1 MFSLCRLLL
10 YLVVAVCLPHL
21 RSRSHAAT
29 FPASAIL
36 ELRANLERREK
47 TTLRLWGIHKELRLV
62 VTLKQLLGPVAQIL
76 IQAGV
81 HVKPFGLYKGG
92 CALCGVLQCQNML
105 SKKQMQEPKRRPSRD
120 SRSQESANPSR
131 TESNRQLQGWA
142 HGGARWSRKKL
153 RAAKQ
158 QQIRWRRWGLLR
170 RAVSRQLRA
179 TPAVPSYHARRC
191 CRDCRHRPLTRGHD
205 ATLHAED
212 EQLQFGPNMD
222 FRFSMLPVVSF

>member
-1 MFSLCRLLL
+1 MLL
-10 YLVVAVCLPHL
+10 H
-21 RSRSHAAT
+21 SRQAPSSNFVPT
-29 FPASAIL
+29 SSD
-36 ELRANLERREK
+36 EKKRRF
-47 TTLRLWGIHKELRLV
+47 GSGAFISKELRLV

-158 QQIRWRRWGLLR
+158 QQIRWRRWGCCE
-170 RAVSRQLRA
+170 AVSRQLRA
-179 TPAVPSYHARRC
+179 TPAVPSYHALLSR
-191 CRDCRHRPLTRGHD
+191 L
-205 ATLHAED
+205 
-212 EQLQFGPNMD
+212 
-222 FRFSMLPVVSF
+222 

>member
-1 MFSLCRLLL
+1 MLL
-10 YLVVAVCLPHL
+10 H
-21 RSRSHAAT
+21 SRQAPSSNFVPT
-29 FPASAIL
+29 SSD
-36 ELRANLERREK
+36 EKKRRF
-47 TTLRLWGIHKELRLV
+47 GSGAFISKELRLV

-170 RAVSRQLRA
+170 SSFKAASCHPCSALLPRA
-179 TPAVPSYHARRC
+179 AVETVDTARS
-191 CRDCRHRPLTRGHD
+191 HV
-205 ATLHAED
+205 AMILHAED